1 MQRILVGLLL
11 IAAGI
16 GMIVFARQ
24 LEEMFGP
31 QEWMEKYLF
40 GTSQGYV
47 ILGGGLVIIGWLMI
61 FGVIPV
67 WWSVSPQIEAVG
79 K

>member
-1 MQRILVGLLL
+1 MQRILVGILL
-11 IAAGI
+11 IAAGV
-16 GMIVFARQ
+16 GMIVFARH

-47 ILGGGLVIIGWLMI
+47 LLGGVLVVLG
-61 FGVIPV
+61 
-67 WWSVSPQIEAVG
+67 
-79 K
+79 